1 MAAADADAVV
11 RAADVVVASG
21 LADWSAD
28 VVANALAVSAADVVD
43 GPVSSSSDDDVGSSD
58 MDVACSVV
66 ESEPDEVGV

>member
-11 RAADVVVASG
+11 RAADGVVASG

-28 VVANALAVSAADVVD
+28 VVADALAVSAADVVD
-43 GPVSSSSDDDVGSSD
+43 GPVSSSDDDVGSSD

>member
-43 GPVSSSSDDDVGSSD
+43 GPASSSDDDVGSSD